1 MKKIPYIILMD
12 DDEGVRNVATA
23 IIDRFGYEVEAVVKG
38 EDAIDLFKSR
48 QLAGLPIDAVFLD
61 MNILN
66 GLGGL
71 ETLAALREIDSDLK
85 AILASGYSAEWIE
98 ANHPAHGFNACIY
111 KPFRMDELRSILL
124 EVIGEPGAE

>member
-85 AILASGYSAEWIE
+85 AILTSGYSAEWIA